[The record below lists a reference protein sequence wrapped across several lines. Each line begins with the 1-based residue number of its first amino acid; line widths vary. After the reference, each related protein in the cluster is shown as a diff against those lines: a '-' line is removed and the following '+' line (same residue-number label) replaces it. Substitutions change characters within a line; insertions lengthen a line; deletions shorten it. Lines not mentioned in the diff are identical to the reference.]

1 MINIWRQP
9 WLSMQF
15 TVLLQSSVG
24 VQRALRCYCCPAL
37 LYRPAGSRNPRNRQ
51 TLPYSDLSGD
61 SGVTSHPCRP
71 SMLIQLERFNFTVQ
85 VKKSGRKQLQS
96 THVSGQSSAAAA
108 RLAARPRA
116 VTERP
121 TPAVLRRSP
130 KRGRSS
136 AEPATV
142 IRRRR
147 CGRSVYSAGGH
158 VLPFTARARTYTH
171 TSPAQHVTPKLAG

>member
-1 MINIWRQP
+1 M

-24 VQRALRCYCCPAL
+24 IQRALRYHCCPAL
-37 LYRPAGSRNPRNRQ
+37 LYRPAGSRNLRNRQ
-51 TLPYSDLSGD
+51 TLPYSDPTGD
-61 SGVTSHPCRP
+61 SGFTSRPCRP

-85 VKKSGRKQLQS
+85 VKKSGCKQMQS
-96 THVSGQSSAAAA
+96 THVPGHSSAAAA

-121 TPAVLRRSP
+121 TPAVLRQSP
-130 KRGRSS
+130 ERGRSS
-136 AEPATV
+136 TEPATV
-142 IRRRR
+142 IGSRR

-158 VLPFTARARTYTH
+158 VLPFTARARAHTH
-171 TSPAQHVTPKLAG
+171 TRAQLNILLRS